1 LERPNCGLQV
11 IAETV
16 ASHKLPLYMVRF
28 CLSDRPRASM
38 KDTIGALIRPT
49 ASACQLRIA
58 AVHRAVFERP
68 PAQARD

>member
-1 LERPNCGLQV
+1 
-11 IAETV
+11 
-16 ASHKLPLYMVRF
+16 
-28 CLSDRPRASM
+28 M

-49 ASACQLRIA
+49 ASACHLRIA